1 MESVDQKLPLPIQP
15 GAPQD
20 SPYSLMLGFLAL
32 ACSISHHS

>member
-1 MESVDQKLPLPIQP
+1 MSVEKKVPLPIHP

-20 SPYSLMLGFLAL
+20 SAASRMFGLRAL

>member
-1 MESVDQKLPLPIQP
+1 MSWEKKLPPPIQP

-20 SPYSLMLGFLAL
+20 SAASLMPGLRAL